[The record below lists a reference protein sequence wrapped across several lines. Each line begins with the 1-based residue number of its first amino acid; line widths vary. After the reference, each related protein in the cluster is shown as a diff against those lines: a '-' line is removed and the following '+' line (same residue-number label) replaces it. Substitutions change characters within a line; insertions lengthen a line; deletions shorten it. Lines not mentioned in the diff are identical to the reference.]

1 MAQFLWVTNSENQVC
16 LIFLTLGK
24 PLITDQMPTTHP
36 FRFVL
41 TGILGFF
48 LLVFSPLSVSA
59 TISSTPQGQISSTIS
74 ASESTQEHGVKKWFS
89 RIRKKQERRAMLRNL
104 WKSLWDEGKSGLGTI
119 ALILVA
125 IGATLLAV
133 TFIASISGLLI
144 PAVLALLVGIILGFM
159 ARGSKNK
166 GDQTAGSVAA
176 GVGITLLIVLVGI
189 FVLLLAAVLILL
201 EALTQ

>member
-1 MAQFLWVTNSENQVC
+1 MRLLLPIR
-16 LIFLTLGK
+16 LISSGIFG
-24 PLITDQMPTTHP
+24 LILLLFAPTT
-36 FRFVL
+36 
-41 TGILGFF
+41 
-48 LLVFSPLSVSA
+48 VSA
-59 TISSTPQGQISSTIS
+59 GVSSTPQGQVSSTIA

-133 TFIASISGLLI
+133 MFIASISGLLI
-144 PAVLALLVGIILGFM
+144 PAVLALLVGIILGFV

-176 GVGITLLIVLVGI
+176 GIGITLLIVLIGI
-189 FVLLLAAVLILL
+189 FVLLLAALLILL